1 MQYPKR
7 CDPPPLAPKEETK
20 YGQTWKRNTAKY
32 GNETQPNVET
42 KYGQVWK
49 RRRSLRRFELK
60 VN

>member
-20 YGQTWKRNTAKY
+20 YGQ
-32 GNETQPNVET
+32 
-42 KYGQVWK
+42 VWK